1 MRFPSRALAVLAT
14 AALAVPVAASTSAF
28 AAATASP
35 SPSPSPSASP
45 TPSPTQTQTPAA
57 TNPSP
62 QPTVTVTKTITPKAA
77 PKTTKTT
84 TAKAPRPKTVPKD
97 AVQVTVKKVVD
108 GDTADVVTVS
118 GRTVRIG
125 LLEADAPAKG
135 ACWSQ
140 EAAAR
145 LKALL
150 PAGKP
155 AWVRAAEQVPEQ
167 GRILIYLWSP
177 KGVYV
182 NGDMVR
188 NGLAQTVNSFPE
200 HSYTD
205 WQYWEQVRAQ
215 TDKLGLWSGCWAAD
229 TYDKRESVQP
239 PPGAGGATPAP
250 IEPVD
255 ASPAPPGTTYSLEPI
270 PQGATPGSVAT
281 VRPSPSPTPSP
292 NPSASPSASNGSLD
306 PKYDTCE
313 DANANGYGPYY
324 RGIDPEYVWY
334 EDRDND
340 GVVCER

>member
-1 MRFPSRALAVLAT
+1 MRFPSHALAVLAT
-14 AALAVPVAASTSAF
+14 AVLAVPVAASTSAF
-28 AAATASP
+28 AAAAASP
-35 SPSPSPSASP
+35 SPSPSPSP
-45 TPSPTQTQTPAA
+45 TPTQTQTPAA
-57 TNPSP
+57 TSPSP
-62 QPTVTVTKTITPKAA
+62 QPVVTVTKTITPKAT

-84 TAKAPRPKTVPKD
+84 TAKTTRPKSVPKD
-97 AVQVTVKKVVD
+97 AVQVTVKKVLD
-108 GDTADVVTVS
+108 GDTADVVTES

-135 ACWSQ
+135 ACWSE
-140 EAAAR
+140 EAFAR
-145 LKALL
+145 LMTLL
-150 PAGKP
+150 PPGKP
-155 AWVRAAEQVPEQ
+155 AYVRAAEQVPEQ

-177 KGVYV
+177 TGVYV

-188 NGLAQTVNSFPE
+188 SGLAQTVNSFPE
-200 HSYTD
+200 RSYTD

-229 TYDKRESVQP
+229 TYDKRESVKVP
-239 PPGAGGATPAP
+239 SGTGAATPAP
-250 IEPVD
+250 IEPAD

-292 NPSASPSASNGSLD
+292 APSPSASNGSLD

-324 RGIDPEYVWY
+324 RGTDPEYVWY